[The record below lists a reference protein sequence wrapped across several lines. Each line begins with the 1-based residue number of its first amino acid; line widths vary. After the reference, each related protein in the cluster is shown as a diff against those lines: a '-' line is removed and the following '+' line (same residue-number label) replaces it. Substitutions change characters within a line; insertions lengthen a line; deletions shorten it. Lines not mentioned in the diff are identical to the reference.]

1 MIEMA
6 SWGGSDMKNLQFLAP
21 QVIHKNHYH
30 QVILE
35 IYVYNPRVI
44 NCLII
49 MLIYIL
55 QDISE
60 DVFNNL
66 ASMLPNIFR
75 VSNPLRL
82 STSSSSH
89 SLQHQTSN

>member
-1 MIEMA
+1 MSLI
-6 SWGGSDMKNLQFLAP
+6 
-21 QVIHKNHYH
+21 IY
-30 QVILE
+30 
-35 IYVYNPRVI
+35 IYVY
-44 NCLII
+44 LF
-49 MLIYIL
+49 L